1 MKRLEN
7 YQKPCNNDTHGYDG
21 PIAISNGGQVMPVAQ
36 DFLRA
41 AHAIGIPYSGM
52 STSPP
57 IYRTQLKGPFT
68 DDIQDLDTANGAEI
82 WAKYINRHTG
92 RRSDAATAYVHSVMD
107 VQDNLYLRCNAR
119 GSRVLFD
126 ANNKAI
132 GVAYVPARNRAN
144 NGEAIETIVSSPPP
158 TVPVC
163 KLSCIL
169 RR

>member
-7 YQKPCNNDTHGYDG
+7 YQKPCNNDSHGYDG
-21 PIAISNGGQVMPVAQ
+21 PIAISNGGQIMPVAQ

-52 STSPP
+52 YTSNVH
-57 IYRTQLKGPFT
+57 ILHGTKIKLA
-68 DDIQDLDTANGAEI
+68 DDIQDLETANGAEI

-144 NGEAIETIVSSPPP
+144 NGEVLETIVGAC
-158 TVPVC
+158 T
-163 KLSCIL
+163 
-169 RR
+169 